1 MFESVVVV
9 TLQIT
14 FRAKIHQNDVF
25 LFFYFFLFNSVFI
38 KKTKPVFLKKPKP
51 VQTDR
56 FRFGYFGEKLVQPGL
71 VRFFWFDSIFFIFF
85 WFGFD
90 SGFLF

>member
-25 LFFYFFLFNSVFI
+25 LFFNFFYLI
-38 KKTKPVFLKKPKP
+38 RFL
-51 VQTDR
+51 
-56 FRFGYFGEKLVQPGL
+56 
-71 VRFFWFDSIFFIFF
+71 
-85 WFGFD
+85 
-90 SGFLF
+90 